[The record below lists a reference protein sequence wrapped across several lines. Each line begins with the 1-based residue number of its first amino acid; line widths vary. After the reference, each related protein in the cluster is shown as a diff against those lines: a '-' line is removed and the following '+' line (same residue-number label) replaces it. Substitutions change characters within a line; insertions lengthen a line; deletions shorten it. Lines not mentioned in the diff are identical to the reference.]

1 MLTQDQI
8 DEWNLS
14 DWELIARMRE
24 EEKEKARKLSSAAVQ
39 QARQEIEEKLNGGNL
54 DNRRTR
60 RRSPQA
66 D

>member
-24 EEKEKARKLSSAAVQ
+24 EEKEKARKLSSEAVQ
-39 QARQEIEEKLNGGNL
+39 KARREIEEKLIRGNN
-54 DNRRTR
+54 DHRRTR
-60 RRSPQA
+60 
-66 D
+66 